1 MTPLRGHRTSIL
13 AFCRDKLHQ
22 LTLPALD
29 MEKNGLFDRRR
40 ERKVGRWV
48 FGISFFFFISF
59 FLAPLLLPTG
69 SVPEL
74 GGRANAWDYATVD
87 GAFSKGN
94 TPDSLAYM
102 HEDGT
107 LHMREP
113 FAWTELDPYT
123 GFIYMFGDLNCHN
136 KHERSW
142 EINGNQ
148 MPVCTRDVG
157 IFFGLAIGG
166 LVYSRYGYNR
176 WTIKDSCLSLL
187 PDRWLEKIY
196 RTNRRT
202 MAWIGMGAVL
212 CVPLLIDGFT
222 QLLTSYESNN
232 FTRPLTGAPFGIG
245 IAILTAAAYSA
256 RPHFFKDASHVKL
269 PGNARFELD
278 VKEEE

>member
-1 MTPLRGHRTSIL
+1 L
-13 AFCRDKLHQ
+13 AKLHQ
-22 LTLPALD
+22 LAYTAPV
-29 MEKNGLFDRRR
+29 MEKNGLLDRRR
-40 ERKVGRWV
+40 ERKVGLWV
-48 FGISFFFFISF
+48 FGISAFFFVSF

-74 GGRANAWDYATVD
+74 AARANAFDYATVD
-87 GAFSKGN
+87 GAFSSGN
-94 TPDSLAYM
+94 TPASLTHV

-107 LHMREP
+107 IHVHEP

-136 KHERSW
+136 KHERSL

-148 MPVCTRDVG
+148 MPVCTRDLG

-166 LVYSRYGYNR
+166 LVFSRYGYNR

-196 RTNRRT
+196 RANRRT
-202 MAWIGMGAVL
+202 TAWIGMGAVL

-222 QLLTSYESNN
+222 QLLTGYESNN
-232 FTRPLTGAPFGIG
+232 LTRPLTGAPFGIG

-256 RPHFFKDASHVKL
+256 RPHFFENASMVKL
-269 PGNARFELD
+269 PANAQFELQK
-278 VKEEE
+278 KEEEE